1 MCWISSF
8 TTSCGISMSRF
19 FRVWLTS
26 ISSDFIVLFIC
37 ERRDSNPH
45 GSPHWILSPARLP
58 IPPLSRGH
66 LIDCAG
72 GLAGCQQSARL
83 GDLGAGGNRVAHGG
97 GNHGTVAIFG
107 RKSAGPLKEMRP
119 Q

>member
-1 MCWISSF
+1 MCWISSL
-8 TTSCGISMSRF
+8 TTSCGISMSRL

-26 ISSDFIVLFIC
+26 ISSAFIIYSCVIGC

-66 LIDCAG
+66 VIDCAG
-72 GLAGCQQSARL
+72 GLVGCQQSPRS
-83 GDLGAGGNRVAHGG
+83 GDLGTGGDGFAHGRR
-97 GNHGTVAIFG
+97 NHGAVPIFG
-107 RKSAGPLKEMRP
+107 R
-119 Q
+119 